1 MPESDRSRA
10 SVSAN
15 GERTSN
21 IEHLTSNLEW
31 TAKYRSHVF
40 RTVFALGVLLVFPH
54 PAFAAGTWTAL
65 AHKTPNLSP
74 NGNPSLMLLLS
85 DGTVMVENDPTGG
98 GGSNWFRLT
107 PDIHGS
113 YANGTWTVRAPMNYT
128 RAGCSSD
135 VLTNGNVFVA
145 GGEYGTGG
153 PTAEVYNSLSNTWT
167 IVPVPTSLL
176 NPPTQSPIWGGTT
189 PQSFGDS
196 ISETLP
202 NGDVLV
208 APVAVEYAHET
219 MIFHAAS
226 NTFTAGPNLKS
237 SAQDEASWVKLPD
250 GSILT
255 IDPSSTSTERYIP
268 SLNTWV
274 TDAHVPVVLYST
286 NNGAAGAAPG
296 ELGPAFLLP
305 DGRAFFCGSTPH
317 NAIYTPS
324 GGTSPGSWVAAPDFP
339 VSGTNAQGIPDGPAA
354 MMINGRILCST
365 GPANTFNGPISFFEY
380 DYVSNAFTQVNG
392 PTGLTFNAAPYYT
405 KFLDLPD
412 GTVLWNYGSQQLY
425 VYRPDGAP
433 VASGKP
439 VITTITGNLDGT
451 YHLTGTGLN
460 GISEGAAYGDDAQM
474 ASNFPLVRMTN
485 SAGNVYYARTFNWT
499 STGVMTSNK
508 LVTTE
513 FALPAALPSGTY
525 SLVAVANGIAS
536 DPVLFTTP
544 LTPPSLAGI
553 SQDGTN
559 IVLTGTNGLAGRT
572 YFVFTSTDASAPLS
586 EWAPIST
593 NILSANGSF
602 SITVTNAVGP
612 ADVARFFILQAR

>member
-1 MPESDRSRA
+1 MFD
-10 SVSAN
+10 VFW
-15 GERTSN
+15 
-21 IEHLTSNLEW
+21 HLVL
-31 TAKYRSHVF
+31 A
-40 RTVFALGVLLVFPH
+40 FALLAPV
-54 PAFAAGTWTAL
+54 PAAAAGTWAAL
-65 AHKTPNLSP
+65 THRTLTLSP

-107 PDIHGS
+107 PDTHGS
-113 YANGTWTVRAPMNYT
+113 YQNGTWSVRAPMNYT
-128 RAGCSSD
+128 RAGFSSD
-135 VLTNGNVFVA
+135 ILTNGNVFVA
-145 GGEYGTGG
+145 GGEYGTGDA
-153 PTAEVYNSLSNTWT
+153 TAEVYDPVSNVWT
-167 IVPVPTSLL
+167 VVPVPTTLL
-176 NPPTQSPIWGGTT
+176 NPTALSPIWGGGTL
-189 PQSFGDS
+189 QGFGDS
-196 ISETLP
+196 ISEILP

-208 APVAVEYAHET
+208 APVAVQYSHET
-219 MIFHAAS
+219 MIFHSAS

-237 SAQDEASWVKLPD
+237 SSQDEASWVKLPD

-268 SLNTWV
+268 ESNSWI

-286 NNGAAGAAPG
+286 NNGASGAAPG

-324 GGTSPGSWVAAPDFP
+324 GSTTPGTWVAAPDFP
-339 VSGTNAQGIPDGPAA
+339 ESGTNAQGIPDGPAA
-354 MMINGRILCST
+354 MMMNGKILCGT
-365 GPANTFNGPISFFEY
+365 GTANTFNGPISFFEY

-412 GTVLWNYGSQQLY
+412 GTVLWNYGNPQLY
-425 VYRPDGAP
+425 VYKPDGVP
-433 VASGKP
+433 VAWGKP
-439 VITTITGNLDGT
+439 AILGITENLDGT
-451 YHLTGTGLN
+451 YHLAGTGLN

-485 SAGNVYYARTFNWT
+485 SVGTVYYARTFNWT

-508 LVTTE
+508 VVTTE
-513 FALPAALPSGTY
+513 FALPASLPPGTY

-544 LTPPSLAGI
+544 LKPPSVVGI
-553 SQDGTN
+553 TVAGTN
-559 IVLTGTNGLAGRT
+559 ITLNGSNGLAGRT
-572 YFVFTSTDASAPLS
+572 YYLLTSTDASAPLS
-586 EWAPIST
+586 LWSPVAT
-593 NILSANGSF
+593 NVLDANGAF
-602 SITVTNAVGP
+602 AITATNAVGP
-612 ADVARFFILQAR
+612 TDTSRFFILQAQ

>member
-1 MPESDRSRA
+1 MRSQ
-10 SVSAN
+10 SLWLSLVL
-15 GERTSN
+15 
-21 IEHLTSNLEW
+21 ILT
-31 TAKYRSHVF
+31 
-40 RTVFALGVLLVFPH
+40 ALGAPD
-54 PAFAAGTWTAL
+54 PAFAAGTWVKL
-65 AHKTPNLSP
+65 ANKTPNLSP

-113 YANGTWTVRAPMNYT
+113 YVSGSWSLRAPMNYT
-128 RAGCSSD
+128 RAGGASD
-135 VLTNGNVFVA
+135 VLTNGNVFIA

-153 PTAEVYNSLSNTWT
+153 PTAEVYNPVSNAWT
-167 IVPVPTSLL
+167 VLPVPTSLI
-176 NPPTQSPIWGGTT
+176 NPSGQGFS
-189 PQSFGDS
+189 DS

-208 APVAVEYAHET
+208 APVVKVYSHET

-226 NTFTAGPNLKS
+226 NAFTAGPNFKS
-237 SAQDEASWVKLPD
+237 SSQDEASWVKLPD

-255 IDPSSTSTERYIP
+255 IDPFGTNTERYIP
-268 SLNTWV
+268 SLNAWV

-324 GGTSPGSWVAAPDFP
+324 GSASPGSWVAAPDFP
-339 VSGTNAQGIPDGPAA
+339 ISGTNAQGIPDGPAA
-354 MMINGRILCST
+354 MMVNGKILCST

-380 DYVSNAFTQVNG
+380 DYLSNAFTQVNG
-392 PTGLTFNAAPYYT
+392 PTGLTFGASPYYT

-412 GTVLWNYGSQQLY
+412 GTVLWNYGNQQLY
-425 VYRPDGAP
+425 VYKPDGTP
-433 VASGKP
+433 LASAKP
-439 VITTITGNLDGT
+439 VITGITENLDGT

-485 SAGNVYYARTFNWT
+485 SVGNVYYARTFGWT

-508 LVTTE
+508 VVSTE
-513 FALPAALPSGTY
+513 FALPAALPAGTY
-525 SLVAVANGIAS
+525 SLFAVANGIAS

-544 LTPPSLAGI
+544 LRPPTVVGI
-553 SQDGTN
+553 SLDETN

-572 YFVFTSTDASAPLS
+572 YFVFTSTDASAPLNQ
-586 EWAPIST
+586 WTPIST
-593 NILSANGSF
+593 NVLGANGSF
-602 SITVTNAVGP
+602 SITATNAVGP
-612 ADVARFFILQAR
+612 ADTARFFILQAQ